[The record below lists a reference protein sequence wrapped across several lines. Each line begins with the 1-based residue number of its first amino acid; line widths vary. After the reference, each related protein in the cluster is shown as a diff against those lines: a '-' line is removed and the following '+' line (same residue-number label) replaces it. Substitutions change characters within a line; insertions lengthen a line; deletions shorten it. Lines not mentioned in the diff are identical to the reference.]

1 MILQVIDIV
10 SMRRKNWVI
19 GATMF
24 GRKIAYRPPAN
35 PGACSRMNPVIRVGG
50 SPSAKYER
58 QEDRKK
64 CVEYLVVMNMCT
76 AHFAF
81 QALLHSSLVP
91 TSFGRI
97 SVVGGLN

>member
-1 MILQVIDIV
+1 MILQVLDIV

-24 GRKIAYRPPAN
+24 GRKISYRPPAN

-76 AHFAF
+76 VH
-81 QALLHSSLVP
+81 LHSRHCYIALWSPRPLEGFP
-91 TSFGRI
+91 W
-97 SVVGGLN
+97 